1 MPSVVEVKSSKF
13 ADEILKS
20 FIDKIKAT
28 GNDENI
34 IELWENEL
42 KSEAKRT
49 FTLLPLEA
57 FELSVFK
64 ELELL
69 TSLSK
74 SGGEGEIAKQH
85 KSKSFSRGSLRK
97 SLSGSGSSFANKMQS
112 ISFVDSQIE
121 LYNKVKNIIKYTY
134 LRYYNC
140 SLY

>member
-34 IELWENEL
+34 IEVWENEL
-42 KSEAKRT
+42 KGEAQRT
-49 FTLLPLEA
+49 FTLLPVET
-57 FELSVFK
+57 FEISVFK

-74 SGGEGEIAKQH
+74 SGGEGH

-97 SLSGSGSSFANKMQS
+97 SLSGSGSSFTNKMQS